1 MSKHAAAPASVGS
14 APKAMKYEPDRP
26 PAGQANAVYSS
37 WGFPLFACAWSRHT
51 GRIYLAGGGGQ
62 AGFGASSGIV
72 RFCRIIS
79 QCLVMLCNSH

>member
-1 MSKHAAAPASVGS
+1 MSKHDASVGS

-72 RFCRIIS
+72 RVCRLS
-79 QCLVMLCNSH
+79 QCLVMMCDSH